1 MDEPVQHIDAAQ
13 SVLVGRIAVEKLVL
27 NQVGQLSKFREVA
40 TEETVSVHA
49 PKNMSYLAAV
59 LEDLFEGFPI
69 RFIASEVAVDEMPV
83 LFEETS
89 DFGAG
94 AQMPTLSVQ
103 EEAHEALRVLGKD
116 IVVLRINQST
126 LFVESVERFAPG
138 NLAGKEVED
147 RNPAGVVADHFKA
160 ESLHQRCAVMK
171 QVSGMTVEVAHEAF
185 ASTNDVLAGIFEIR
199 GDNSLEAQGEDVSGT
214 PFLRI
219 VKLVADAHEKFVGF
233 LDFFEC
239 NVSEPVL
246 FNKCLKV
253 A

>member
-1 MDEPVQHIDAAQ
+1 M
-13 SVLVGRIAVEKLVL
+13 
-27 NQVGQLSKFREVA
+27 
-40 TEETVSVHA
+40 HA
-49 PKNMSYLAAV
+49 PENMGYLAAV

-147 RNPAGVVADHFKA
+147 L
-160 ESLHQRCAVMK
+160 SLIH
-171 QVSGMTVEVAHEAF
+171 
-185 ASTNDVLAGIFEIR
+185 I
-199 GDNSLEAQGEDVSGT
+199 
-214 PFLRI
+214 
-219 VKLVADAHEKFVGF
+219 
-233 LDFFEC
+233 
-239 NVSEPVL
+239 
-246 FNKCLKV
+246 
-253 A
+253 